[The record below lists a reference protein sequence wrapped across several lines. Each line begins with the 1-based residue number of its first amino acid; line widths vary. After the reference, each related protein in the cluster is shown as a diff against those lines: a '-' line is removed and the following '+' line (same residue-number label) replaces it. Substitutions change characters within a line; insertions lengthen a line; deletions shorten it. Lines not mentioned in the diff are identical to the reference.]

1 MRAVLNSVIDPCSAA
16 AGAPAG
22 LVEMGLVRGIALS
35 CTADGHDIDIV
46 LCVTEPG
53 CVMGGSFAEE
63 ARIRLSMLPG
73 VHQVRVELDGG
84 ADWSPRDMTREYRER
99 VAAVRRAR
107 GGSRFR
113 RGFAGGC
120 SRSWCR

>member
-1 MRAVLNSVIDPCSAA
+1 MNEDTVRAVLNSVIDPCSAA

-35 CTADGHDIDIV
+35 RNPDGLDIDIV

-63 ARIRLSMLPG
+63 VKIRLSVLPG
-73 VHQVRVELDGG
+73 VRQVRVELDGA
-84 ADWSPRDMTREYRER
+84 ADWSPRDMTPEYRER
-99 VAAVRRAR
+99 VAAVRRVRFAR
-107 GGSRFR
+107 HPALST
-113 RGFAGGC
+113 
-120 SRSWCR
+120 